1 MTPVNYEDFAYSAMT
16 VELTVPLLEAYRG
29 EKIVSWYGAI
39 ERQLEKMV
47 KDAEGAQNW
56 PYADK
61 VRKYLEIWRSNPI
74 TGSLNVE
81 TLEVLKSPLEVLAV
95 DSWNLANY
103 FSNLRDRLRQLVA
116 SEEELPRLPAGE
128 ESPLAGMGGP
138 SGRGGPPI
146 APMFGAEPTP
156 GGPKPPGEEEVGP
169 EGAAGPGGAPA
180 PAGGPVR
187 RVAGR
192 GAPAATVTV

>member
-1 MTPVNYEDFAYSAMT
+1 
-16 VELTVPLLEAYRG
+16 LLEAYRG
-29 EKIVSWYGAI
+29 EKIVSWYGSI
-39 ERQLEKMV
+39 ERQLEKMLQ
-47 KDAEGAQNW
+47 DAEGAQNW

-61 VRKYLEIWRSNPI
+61 IRKYLEIWRSNPI

-81 TLEVLKSPLEVLAV
+81 TLEVLKSPLEVFAV
-95 DSWNLANY
+95 DTWNLSNY
-103 FSNLRDRLRQLVA
+103 FSNLRDRFRQLLA

-138 SGRGGPPI
+138 AGRGGPPI

-156 GGPKPPGEEEVGP
+156 GGPKPPGEEEVPKGGP
-169 EGAAGPGGAPA
+169 EAPGGAPGGAPA

-192 GAPAATVTV
+192 GAPAATVRV